1 MAGTTSQ
8 PEQNWWEIKTPPLAL
23 FLFLLLSSAL
33 GGGTRHPRGNLSTIG
48 ETDRITGT
56 IPFYHAPV
64 HKRVKLSTHRTIWQW
79 YQRKSVW
86 SWDEM
91 YSSAPESAVSVFFF
105 CHRDDGSGYD
115 AAADK
120 TITRASLW
128 HFDWNHPFSGDTIW
142 QENLIATWFEE
153 QTKFWV
159 AVSEAVSFSVS
170 GKISC
175 RTNVDWRHDV
185 PSMDWKGK
193 QTLKAALWNFC
204 AQIGNQRS
212 TISFWIALKVCQH

>member
-142 QENLIATWFEE
+142 QENLIVTWFEE

-159 AVSEAVSFSVS
+159 AVSEAVSFFCVRENILQNKCWLETWCSFD
-170 GKISC
+170 GL
-175 RTNVDWRHDV
+175 
-185 PSMDWKGK
+185 KGK
-193 QTLKAALWNFC
+193 ANT
-204 AQIGNQRS
+204 
-212 TISFWIALKVCQH
+212 

>member
-33 GGGTRHPRGNLSTIG
+33 GGETWHPRGNLSTIG

-64 HKRVKLSTHRTIWQW
+64 HKRVKLSTHTGPSDNDIRGNQSDREMRCTA
-79 YQRKSVW
+79 QR
-86 SWDEM
+86 
-91 YSSAPESAVSVFFF
+91 PNLRSVFFF